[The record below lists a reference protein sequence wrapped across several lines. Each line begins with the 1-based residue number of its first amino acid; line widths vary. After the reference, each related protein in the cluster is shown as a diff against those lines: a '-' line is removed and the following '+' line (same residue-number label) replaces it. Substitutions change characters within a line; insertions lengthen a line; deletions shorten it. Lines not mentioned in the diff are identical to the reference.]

1 MQMDFNYLNELTLTT
16 VNQYFI
22 KYIDEIRIMTI
33 NEEKEAQESSNKIKS
48 SIVLKRKFDHNR
60 LIVENNVLP
69 TIRGLFISTLLKSF
83 DSLSEVEKQ
92 IIKNKLILML
102 SKFDKDDLEVD
113 YVSEFNYG
121 HLEKLEIEKL
131 ISREFRLTLL
141 DIKNILK
148 DLESKPEIDP
158 AEDFLF
164 KYGFFSLAM
173 VKCLTKES
181 ISSLIEELKNKSN
194 TDIPG
199 FLAML
204 SHLGFDEMLFKKY
217 NKTKVYKILSDVLKR
232 DSGTIKGH
240 LSSFN
245 ENNYARGKYNAYL
258 KLPEVKDF
266 YNSLKFVR

>member
-1 MQMDFNYLNELTLTT
+1 MDFNYLNELTLSTI
-16 VNQYFI
+16 NQYFI

-33 NEEKEAQESSNKIKS
+33 KEEKEAQERSNKIKS
-48 SIVLKRKFDHNR
+48 PIELKRKFDPNR

-69 TIRGLFISTLLKSF
+69 TIRGLFISTLLKSY

-92 IIKNKLILML
+92 IIKNKQMLML

-113 YVSEFNYG
+113 YVSEFNYS

-148 DLESKPEIDP
+148 DLDSKHEIDP
-158 AEDFLF
+158 TEDFLF
-164 KYGFFSLAM
+164 KYGFYSLAM

-181 ISSLIEELKNKSN
+181 IASLIDELNNKSK

-199 FLAML
+199 FLAFVYFL
-204 SHLGFDEMLFKKY
+204 GLYDHLF
-217 NKTKVYKILSDVLKR
+217 NKFNSRSKAYKVLAQIVNRKD
-232 DSGTIKGH
+232 DTIKGH
-240 LSSFN
+240 ISSFVDN
-245 ENNYARGKYNAYL
+245 SYAKGKYNAYL
-258 KLPEVKDF
+258 KLPEAKDF
-266 YNSLKFVR
+266 YNNLKFGG